1 MELNLYNQFAQIL
14 SDIENLLD
22 RNEFEIFRF
31 DSEKNPRDFQ
41 FKWNPIFT
49 KNISKQSVVNTVTR
63 PTVLDKNFSCKLCP
77 KKIGAIRNFAHRGT
91 KSILVLHYTSE
102 FRKGQ
107 PSLTKSNPI
116 LTLRTS
122 ESEDLFDRLIKKVFA
137 FSSKEFY
144 FQEYPACSFN
154 HNSSSLEDWKERMNA
169 CDTHV
174 RDTIE
179 SSGIRAVILM
189 GSAAVLRFGAEGA
202 KARTGIIE
210 NFSFGG
216 IELPVLVIRSPE
228 GVFSLEEKRKKL
240 EANKTS
246 AAYKDAKKEEDEVKL
261 SLVKHLTD
269 LKNYLGLN

>member
-1 MELNLYNQFAQIL
+1 METNLYKEFAHVL
-14 SDIENLLD
+14 SYVEDLLG

-41 FKWNPIFT
+41 FKWNPIQVSAI
-49 KNISKQSVVNTVTR
+49 KQINITNPAR

-77 KKIGAIRNFAHRGT
+77 KKIGAIRNFTHRGT
-91 KSILVLHYTSE
+91 KPVLVLHYTSE

-107 PSLTKSNPI
+107 PALTKSNPN
-116 LTLRTS
+116 LTLRTT

-137 FSSKEFY
+137 FSSKEFH
-144 FQEYPACSFN
+144 FQEYPACTFN
-154 HNSSSLEDWKERMNA
+154 HNASSLDDWKERLNA

-174 RDTIE
+174 KETIE
-179 SSGIRAVILM
+179 LQGIKAIILM

-202 KARTGIIE
+202 KARTGKIE

-240 EANKTS
+240 EINKTS
-246 AAYKDAKKEEDEVKL
+246 DAYKQAKKEEDEVKL
-261 SLVKHLTD
+261 SLVEHLTG
-269 LKNYLGLN
+269 LKNSLGLN